1 MDNENRVKQFD
12 QIVGLVANSILN
24 ASFDSRTK
32 QTLLAS
38 ALMCTIV
45 ENACS
50 CLQLIKIYHYSM
62 VPVLMRN
69 LFEARIDFKNILK
82 DSEYRKIM
90 MAAYAR
96 QESTFFKGEAQDNPL
111 YSDVIDTDWYKRRKS
126 RSDEMFEKYK
136 EIRNNKEHLIHNRLT
151 KAGDGGLYNTFY
163 NGLCR
168 ESHNNIDA
176 LISRHIEEKD
186 GRFQMVLFN
195 AADDADFLNFFL
207 VIGSILVESA
217 EEYFKHIGQKEERI
231 DQARVLYEELLL
243 IKST

>member
-1 MDNENRVKQFD
+1 MDNENRVKQFE
-12 QIVGLVANSILN
+12 QIVGLVANSMRD

-32 QTLLAS
+32 QTFLAS
-38 ALMCTIV
+38 ALMCTIF

-96 QESTFFKGEAQDNPL
+96 QESTFFKGEAPDNPL
-111 YSDVIDTDWYKRRKS
+111 YSAVIDTDWYKRRKR
-126 RSDEMFEKYK
+126 RSEEMDEKYK
-136 EIRNNKEHLIHNRLT
+136 DILNNKEHLIKSRLE

-163 NGLCR
+163 NWFCR

-176 LISRHIEEKD
+176 LISRHIEEID

-195 AADDADFLNFFL
+195 DADSLRFFR
-207 VIGSILVESA
+207 VIGGILVESA
-217 EEYFKHIGQKEERI
+217 EEYFKHIGQEEERI